1 MKQEE
6 LIKLWKEEEKIA
18 HIKGWDFS
26 HLDGRFETDQEIP
39 WDYEKLVRKY
49 LRPDMRLM
57 DYDTGGGEV
66 LLTFGHPYDKTSA
79 TEGYPPNVELCRKTL
94 LPLGIDFREC
104 NDASNLPFDDES
116 VDIMTNRHG
125 DFDPVEIR
133 RILKPGGYFVSQQ
146 VGESNDR
153 DLVELV
159 LPDAP
164 RPFEGQELNLASR
177 KKAFEDAGFEIL
189 ESGEVFTPIK
199 FYDVGAFVWF
209 ARVIEWEFIDF
220 SVDRCLDRLLK
231 LQERIEKDGVIEGKT
246 HRYMIVAQKK

>member
-6 LIKLWKEEEKIA
+6 LIKFWKEEEKIA

-26 HLDGRFETDQEIP
+26 HLDGRFESDQGIP

-94 LPLGIDFREC
+94 TPLGIDFREC

-116 VDIMTNRHG
+116 IDILTNRHG
-125 DFDPVEIR
+125 DFDPVEMR
-133 RILKPGGYFVSQQ
+133 RVLKPGGYFVTQQ
-146 VGESNDR
+146 VGETNDR
-153 DLVELV
+153 DLVEMV
-159 LPDAP
+159 LPDVP
-164 RPFEGQELNLASR
+164 KPFEGQELFLASR
-177 KKAFEDAGFEIL
+177 VKALEDAGFEIL

-209 ARVIEWEFIDF
+209 ARIIEWEFIDF
-220 SVDRCLDRLLK
+220 SVDKCLDKLLK
-231 LQERIEKDGVIEGKT
+231 LQEKIEKDGVIEGTT

>member
-1 MKQEE
+1 MKQDE

-26 HLDGRFETDQEIP
+26 HLDGRFESDQGIP
-39 WDYEKLVRKY
+39 WDYEQLVRKY

-66 LLTFGHPYDKTSA
+66 LLSFGHPYDKTSA

-104 NDASNLPFDDES
+104 NDASSLPFDDES

-153 DLVELV
+153 DLVEMV

-164 RPFEGQELNLASR
+164 RPFEGQELYLASR

-189 ESGEVFTPIK
+189 ESGEAFTPIR

-231 LQERIEKDGVIEGKT
+231 LQEKIEKDGVIEGKT
-246 HRYMIVAQKK
+246 HRYMIVAQKR

>member
-6 LIKLWKEEEKIA
+6 LIRLWKEEEKIA

-26 HLDGRFETDQEIP
+26 HLDGRFESDQEIP
-39 WDYEKLVRKY
+39 WDYEQLVRKY
-49 LRPDMRLM
+49 LRPDMRLL

-66 LLTFGHPYDKTSA
+66 LLSFGHPYDKTSA

-116 VDIMTNRHG
+116 IDIMINRHG

-133 RILKPGGYFVSQQ
+133 RVLKPGGYFVTQQ
-146 VGESNDR
+146 VGETNDR
-153 DLVELV
+153 DLVEMV

-164 RPFEGQELNLASR
+164 RLFEGQELYLSSR
-177 KKAFEDAGFEIL
+177 KKACEDAGFEIL
-189 ESGEVFTPIK
+189 ESGEVFTPIR

-220 SVDRCLDRLLK
+220 SVDRCLDKLLE
-231 LQERIEKDGVIEGKT
+231 LQEKIEKDGVIEGTT